1 MKKYKDMFSKFQT
14 REFKVGSIATAITVV
29 VVAAIIVLNLIV
41 GQLTD
46 KFSLHID
53 LTQNKIFSLTEPSI
67 NFIKNLNKD
76 VEIVILS
83 DESAFSQANAY
94 FSQAN
99 SVLKQY
105 NLNSSKIKLTYIDPV
120 KNPTYVNN
128 YEGEN
133 LTESN
138 IIVKC
143 GDKYKIVTMHDLF
156 DIQRSYYGSNIT
168 GSKAEQEITSAILY
182 VTSEDQIKI
191 VMLKGYGEQDSTAFE
206 EILKKNNFNV
216 LEVSLLTQEIPE
228 DAKLAIVYGPERDYD
243 ASAIG
248 KIEKF
253 LSKEDKNL
261 VYALNPSQASSPNL
275 NALFLKYNIKIKEG
289 IVYET
294 NTQNIVSSIFE
305 SINEYV
311 DEDYKSN
318 VKNSDI
324 PVLMPFAK
332 PIELTSAENTTT
344 LLQFSSSTGVFPK
357 GADKNFDFKGHIS
370 GPIPSAVLSK
380 SKSGEDKASNVVVIT
395 TYGALSQEYLSSN
408 ALNNS
413 TYFVNMINK
422 MTQKEDIGFTI
433 ESKRL
438 GGEELGVSLATANT
452 IGIIMTMVLPVA
464 VLIVGVIVFLK
475 RKNM

>member
-1 MKKYKDMFSKFQT
+1 MKKYKDIFSKFQT
-14 REFKVGSIATAITVV
+14 RRFKVGSIATSITVV

-41 GQLTD
+41 GQLTN
-46 KFSLHID
+46 KFSLSLD
-53 LTQNKIFSLTEPSI
+53 LTQNKVFSLTEPSI

-94 FSQAN
+94 FAQAN

-105 NLNSSKIKLTYIDPV
+105 DLNSDKIRLTYIDPV
-120 KNPTYVNN
+120 KNPTYLNS
-128 YEGEN
+128 YENEN

-138 IIVKC
+138 IIVKS
-143 GDKYKIVTMHDLF
+143 GDKHKVVTMQDLF

-182 VTSEDQIKI
+182 VTSEDQIKV
-191 VMLKGYGEQDSTAFE
+191 VMLKGYGEQDSTAFA

-216 LEVSLLTQEIPE
+216 VDVSLLTEEIPD

-243 ASAIG
+243 TSAIG

-253 LSKEDKNL
+253 LSKGDKNL
-261 VYALNPSQASSPNL
+261 VYALNPSQASAPNL
-275 NALFLKYNIKIKEG
+275 NAMFLKYNIKIKEG

-294 NTQNIVSSIFE
+294 NMQNVVSSIFE
-305 SINEYV
+305 PINEYV
-311 DEDYKSN
+311 DEDYKNN
-318 VKNSDI
+318 VKNADI

-332 PIELTSAENTTT
+332 PIELTSNENTTT
-344 LLQFSSSTGVFPK
+344 LLQFSSTTGVFPK
-357 GADKNFDFKGHIS
+357 GADKDFDFKGHIS
-370 GPIPSAVLSK
+370 GPIPSAVLSAKK
-380 SKSGEDKASNVVVIT
+380 SDEDKTSNVVVIS

-422 MTQKEDIGFTI
+422 MTQKEDTGFTI

-438 GGEELGVSLATANT
+438 GGEELGVSMATANT
-452 IGIIMTMVLPVA
+452 IGIIMALVLPVA